1 MNTTEQFYANAKE
14 AQAKWAEAVKSVF
27 DETKKAFDG
36 QTLAVDSAAAG
47 ERVQQGIDQ
56 VFDFWSKA
64 VEFNRDLSKKVA
76 ESNLEYLNVLKSQA
90 EAAGSQ
96 YLAKVDEARV
106 RAERVARET
115 QDALAK
121 SAAELESSATRAAER
136 ATDQFEQN
144 VSAASD
150 QAVKLSQKV
159 AEQAD
164 KATAEAEK
172 TASRARST
180 AKQA

>member
-1 MNTTEQFYANAKE
+1 MTITEQYYNNAKE
-14 AQAKWAEAVKSVF
+14 AQAKWTESVKSVF
-27 DETKKAFDG
+27 DEAKKAFEG
-36 QTLAVDSAAAG
+36 EAFQVDSAAAG

-56 VFDFWSKA
+56 VFDLWSKA

-76 ESNLEYLNVLKSQA
+76 EANLEYLNVLKSQA
-90 EAAGSQ
+90 EVAGAQ
-96 YLAKVDEARV
+96 YLAKVEEARV

-121 SAAELESSATRAAER
+121 SAAELESSATQIAER
-136 ATDQFEQN
+136 ATDQFEKN
-144 VSAASD
+144 VSAASE
-150 QAVKLSQKV
+150 QTVKLSQK
-159 AEQAD
+159 AADQAD

-172 TASRARST
+172 TASRARSA